1 MLRAWYGILYS
12 LLMVSY
18 QWKISTLKVDSFH
31 KVNDSIDKK
40 ISSYLKNRS
49 DMILR
54 HQRRIASSLG
64 KNSFFSL
71 KKLFSFHKNPFS

>member
-1 MLRAWYGILYS
+1 M
-12 LLMVSY
+12 
-18 QWKISTLKVDSFH
+18 LKVDSFH
-31 KVNDSIDKK
+31 KVNDSFDKK

-64 KNSFFSL
+64 KNSFSPL